1 MVKMAWER
9 GGARARWE
17 DKEGHMHGERVVSPF
32 VDLVRH
38 LSVIHGCGCATESED
53 SVAHRGWCATEIP
66 LSVEH
71 PQPCTTES

>member
-17 DKEGHMHGERVVSPF
+17 DEKGHMHVERVVSPF

-38 LSVIHGCGCATESED
+38 LSVAHGWGAPQKVKILWRT
-53 SVAHRGWCATEIP
+53 VAGA
-66 LSVEH
+66 
-71 PQPCTTES
+71 PQKVKIL